1 MKKEHFIFTFINCL
15 FAYLF
20 TVDDWAIY
28 IISDWGIQ
36 TIIIAL
42 LGSMIG
48 SVIGIQNTVRKPI
61 VWIVLGL
68 TALFSLVFY
77 SKILQE
83 LKLDFEMI
91 AVELLLLFI
100 FFVTTSIVIACFEL
114 IILNN
119 FENARSQDRT

>member
-91 AVELLLLFI
+91 AVELLLLII